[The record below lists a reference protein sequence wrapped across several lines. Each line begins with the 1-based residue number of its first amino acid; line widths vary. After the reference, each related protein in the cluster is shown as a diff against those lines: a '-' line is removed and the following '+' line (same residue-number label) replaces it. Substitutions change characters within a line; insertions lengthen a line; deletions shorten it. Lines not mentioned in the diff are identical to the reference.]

1 MFILSKYRF
10 GLYIL
15 IFVTL
20 ATSHAFAQTS
30 SILPAQSAANDC
42 DEVNINFI
50 DDPSLTPE
58 ERMALMDAALN
69 RSLSKFDACQTDP
82 TAKSASS
89 SDAAAESAGATGSA
103 GSPPSS
109 SSDGQGNSES
119 SQNASSGASNE
130 DNEEAAA
137 SNGGMSGT
145 STSNDPTTNPGSS
158 QGTGT
163 TSSVA
168 SSDMSGSEK
177 PVGENEQMATGV
189 SGWTSP
195 KSAEGSSGDNQSNQ
209 TAAKTNGKVLLNGKL
224 PDDIPSADNDSVLE
238 AQIRK
243 AATNEKDPEIQKKL
257 WNEYRKYKG
266 LPQVDE

>member
-15 IFVTL
+15 IFVML
-20 ATSHAFAQTS
+20 ATSHALAQTS
-30 SILPAQSAANDC
+30 SILPAQNAANDC

-50 DDPSLTPE
+50 DDSSLTPE

-69 RSLSKFDACQTDP
+69 RSLSKFDACQTDT
-82 TAKSASS
+82 TAKSVES
-89 SDAAAESAGATGSA
+89 SDATSGA
-103 GSPPSS
+103 S

-119 SQNASSGASNE
+119 SQNAGSGASNE

-137 SNGGMSGT
+137 SSGGMSGT
-145 STSNDPTTNPGSS
+145 SSSNDSTTNSGSS
-158 QGTGT
+158 QSTGT

-168 SSDMSGSEK
+168 SSDMSGNEK

-195 KSAEGSSGDNQSNQ
+195 KSAEGSSGDNQSNR
-209 TAAKTNGKVLLNGKL
+209 TAATTNGKVLLNGKL

>member
-1 MFILSKYRF
+1 MLILKRYRIGLCILAF
-10 GLYIL
+10 G
-15 IFVTL
+15 TL
-20 ATSHAFAQTS
+20 TAGPAFAQTS
-30 SILPAQSAANDC
+30 SILTSQGTANIC
-42 DEVNINFI
+42 DEVNIDFI
-50 DDPSLTPE
+50 DDPSLTPD

-89 SDAAAESAGATGSA
+89 KDAAGGAAESAG
-103 GSPPSS
+103 SS
-109 SSDGQGNSES
+109 SSDGQGNGDSTQSAGS
-119 SQNASSGASNE
+119 SASNE
-130 DNEEAAA
+130 DSEAAAA

-145 STSNDPTTNPGSS
+145 SPSSDPTTNPGSS
-158 QGTGT
+158 QATGT

-177 PVGENEQMATGV
+177 PVGGNEQMATGV

-195 KSAEGSSGDNQSNQ
+195 KSANDSLDDNQSNQ
-209 TAAKTNGKVLLNGKL
+209 TAASTNRKVLLNGKL
-224 PDDIPSADNDSVLE
+224 PDDIPPADNDSVLE

-243 AATNEKDPEIQKKL
+243 AATNEKDPETQKKL

>member
-15 IFVTL
+15 IYVTL
-20 ATSHAFAQTS
+20 ATSYALAQTS

-50 DDPSLTPE
+50 NDPSLTPE

-82 TAKSASS
+82 TAKSAES
-89 SDAAAESAGATGSA
+89 SDATSGA
-103 GSPPSS
+103 SS
-109 SSDGQGNSES
+109 SKGQGNSES
-119 SQNASSGASNE
+119 SQNAGYGASNE
-130 DNEEAAA
+130 DNEAAAA

-145 STSNDPTTNPGSS
+145 STSNDLTTNPGSS

-168 SSDMSGSEK
+168 SSDMGGSEK

-189 SGWTSP
+189 SGWTNP
-195 KSAEGSSGDNQSNQ
+195 KSAGGSSGDNQSNQ
-209 TAAKTNGKVLLNGKL
+209 TAATTNGKVLLNGKL
-224 PDDIPSADNDSVLE
+224 PDDIPPTDNDSVLE

-266 LPQVDE
+266 LPHVDE